1 MRRWGTLL
9 LTTALSTGLTIGLVA
24 STASVVRAGP
34 GTPEFPWSMSGS
46 LSSEACDLADERRSG
61 GTLRGLDSEPLDL
74 DAADEHLTADT
85 RMVVGSRRDGRWG
98 AALTIAADQTAE
110 VVEAGCDVSFSYDG
124 RVEARRSFRGP
135 GWVQV
140 NVSGRGPLE
149 SSVEVTSDGQVVGTV
164 VPGDGTRR
172 FAVPAGEATAALLGT
187 LTSEVPADAEPGRHS
202 TSGTAYVEV
211 LLVEKGGSPTK
222 QDVVSGGPYLHLPD
236 TLRCGDEPR
245 LRVSVPKRMREKL
258 KRAVLRVD
266 DRRVIGHRRDKTI
279 SLAVA
284 PALDVDASLFV
295 KLRNGK
301 RATIERS
308 YLPCS

>member
-9 LTTALSTGLTIGLVA
+9 LTTALSTALSTGLTIGLVA

-85 RMVVGSRRDGRWG
+85 RMVVGSRRQGRWG

-110 VVEAGCDVSFSYDG
+110 VVEPGCDVSFSYDG

-140 NVSGRGPLE
+140 NISGRGPLE

-187 LTSEVPADAEPGRHS
+187 LTSEVPADAEPG
-202 TSGTAYVEV
+202 
-211 LLVEKGGSPTK
+211 
-222 QDVVSGGPYLHLPD
+222 
-236 TLRCGDEPR
+236 
-245 LRVSVPKRMREKL
+245 M
-258 KRAVLRVD
+258 
-266 DRRVIGHRRDKTI
+266 DRRRARSPPRIHWVTGGGDPGFLPRFPRSSGSRRDAAA
-279 SLAVA
+279 LASRSA
-284 PALDVDASLFV
+284 SARPWSGWPPDARPAV
-295 KLRNGK
+295 R
-301 RATIERS
+301 R
-308 YLPCS
+308 CS